1 MKQAKCSCG
10 KELKV
15 KDYDFVLAHIHGTT
29 HLADSNK
36 ILSLK
41 RAKDAWNWIVL
52 DRAETVQFE
61 KLYGNVRIWKHGK
74 EENFVVDLLTYFAG
88 TMRKSNPF
96 GSFAYTTF
104 THKVVKEGFLL
115 SLWSA
120 NLSVIL
126 PQETRYRCTL
136 DLLESEVFKR
146 DFEDNAYE
154 IACFSKENT
163 ATRQALLGRLED
175 FFCDALNA
183 SNKALYRSLPGR
195 GEAKFLTQK
204 PTPKSADGQAEFGI
218 LQILKQVND
227 LSHMRLTTHL
237 LAVITGEMR
246 GVSPFARNDWTTF
259 EPWFEDLLVSLVEAG
274 IVKPVGAMTEAV
286 PTVSVL
292 AHKHLPTHGNT
303 VLWSRLDS
311 WRSLPIRTQG
321 LEINPSKLSEIREE
335 YKYLSLTKAL
345 REQNVVCMNLN
356 EVDYVAGYAA
366 MKKSLAYKIKP
377 VPSGKQTDIYDRIE

>member
-1 MKQAKCSCG
+1 MKQTKCSCG
-10 KELKV
+10 AELKV

-41 RAKDAWNWIVL
+41 RAKDAWNWVIL

-96 GSFAYTTF
+96 GSFAFTTLA
-104 THKVVKEGFLL
+104 HKATKEGFLP

-126 PQETRYRCTL
+126 PQETRYRCTFE
-136 DLLESEVFKR
+136 LLESDVFKR

-154 IACFSKENT
+154 IASFSKENT
-163 ATRQALLGRLED
+163 ATRQAVLGRLED

-183 SNKALYRSLPGR
+183 SNKALYRSLPNR
-195 GEAKFLTQK
+195 DDAKFLTQK
-204 PTPKSADGQAEFGI
+204 PTHYSEGGQAEFHI
-218 LQILKQVND
+218 LQVLKQINE

-237 LAVITGEMR
+237 LAVIAGEIR

-259 EPWFEDLLVSLVEAG
+259 EPWFEALLVSLVEAG

-292 AHKHLPTHGNT
+292 THKHLPTHGNT
-303 VLWSRLDS
+303 VLWSRLGN
-311 WRSLPIRTQG
+311 WKPLPVRTQG
-321 LEINPSKLSEIREE
+321 LEINPSKLSEIHEE
-335 YKYLSLTKAL
+335 YRYLPLTRAL

-356 EVDYVAGYAA
+356 EVDYAAGFAA